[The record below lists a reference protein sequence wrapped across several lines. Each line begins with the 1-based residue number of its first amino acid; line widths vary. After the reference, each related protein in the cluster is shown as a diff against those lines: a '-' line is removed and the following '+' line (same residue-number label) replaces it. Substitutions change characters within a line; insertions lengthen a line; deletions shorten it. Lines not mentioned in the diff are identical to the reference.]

1 MKSNVINKF
10 FKNDEANILEAM
22 RIEIEQEFLLEH

>member
-1 MKSNVINKF
+1 MRSSVINKF

-22 RIEIEQEFLLEH
+22 RIEIE